1 MKKTI
6 TGVIDS
12 GGNEVN
18 NGDAMEGHYRFYC
31 AQVDDKINSDYTKF
45 LETGCDYSD
54 EMFKRDQAQIRRAE
68 FISGLMIFT
77 AGLLAGVILYT
88 LFGVQA

>member
-1 MKKTI
+1 MTNEQIKK
-6 TGVIDS
+6 DF
-12 GGNEVN
+12 
-18 NGDAMEGHYRFYC
+18 A
-31 AQVDDKINSDYTKF
+31 KF

-54 EMFKRDQAQIRRAE
+54 EMFKRDQKVIRRAE